1 MKKLHLFAAI
11 AVAASLSACGGG
23 ETKKAGNDNDP
34 KSKSPGTES
43 QAVNKGDAVND
54 TKEVMTKGNE
64 TEAVEKM
71 AAEVALEVTEKA
83 TEVAQDIATEALET
97 ALEDL

>member
-23 ETKKAGNDNDP
+23 ETKKAGNDDDK
-34 KSKSPGTES
+34 KSPSPGTETP
-43 QAVNKGDAVND
+43 AVNESDAVND

-64 TEAVEKM
+64 TDAVEKM
-71 AAEVALEVTEKA
+71 ATEAIKEVTEKA
-83 TEVAQDIATEALET
+83 TEAMQDIATEAVEA